1 MRLCPCGSFWGPD
14 WDHEPGCKLWPGSEW
29 DRDHAG
35 FECPPQELQDVAVW
49 AFEQGHR
56 WRAAEDVS
64 PSLREKVLREQIA
77 QEVLDAGRG
86 SWRNL
91 AWMYPE
97 QAAAVVLR
105 LDAAVCDDHRL
116 ARSAVADVLARSTSD
131 VSPSVAG
138 EGPGRGPATSGNNT
152 TVGENR

>member
-1 MRLCPCGSFWGPD
+1 MSAGDYYICPVCDGKALYDDDPYGVGRAD
-14 WDHEPGCKLWPGSEW
+14 VEVLHRECLER
-29 DRDHAG
+29 DR
-35 FECPPQELQDVAVW
+35 
-49 AFEQGHR
+49 
-56 WRAAEDVS
+56 AE
-64 PSLREKVLREQIA
+64 REKSLREQIA

-91 AWMYPE
+91 AWMWPE

-138 EGPGRGPATSGNNT
+138 ENPEMEINQ
-152 TVGENR
+152 

>member
-1 MRLCPCGSFWGPD
+1 MSAGDYHICPVCGGKALYDADEYGVGRPD
-14 WDHEPGCKLWPGSEW
+14 VEVLHRDCLEK
-29 DRDHAG
+29 DRVVR
-35 FECPPQELQDVAVW
+35 EN
-49 AFEQGHR
+49 
-56 WRAAEDVS
+56 
-64 PSLREKVLREQIA
+64 SLRRQIA